1 MIGLPRDPRAVAV
14 GQFAAQP
21 YGGDQE
27 RHGDRA
33 QRELAPSRFVRCQT
47 WRLPAAVMGGCGP
60 VWPTAGDRWLFDL
73 ATGPSPVLRSH
84 RAVDHAVCRH

>member
-33 QRELAPSRFVRCQT
+33 QRELAPSRFCPVSDVETAC
-47 WRLPAAVMGGCGP
+47 GGDGWL
-60 VWPTAGDRWLFDL
+60 WPSVAY
-73 ATGPSPVLRSH
+73 
-84 RAVDHAVCRH
+84 CR